1 MKTKLIFT
9 LIIYAVMVACSTKNP
24 VNPPEPLLPIPS
36 EKQLEWQKKEM
47 LMFVHFGIKTF
58 YPSDNHM
65 GEGGEDP
72 KLFNPKYFDAKQ
84 WIKAAKAGG
93 FKGIVIT
100 SKHHDGFCNWQT
112 KTTDH
117 GVSSSPWLDGKGDVL
132 KQVADA
138 CHESGMLFGIYLS
151 VWDRNYE
158 ISNHEESRYSAYYEA
173 QLTELLTQ
181 YGNVDELWFDGFGA
195 ENMKVNFENVS
206 EIIKK
211 HQPDALVYDSGTLV
225 EFMPESCARWPGKH
239 GGVKDP
245 NWSFTNENKN
255 VWYPCEASLIAQ
267 GNWFY
272 NNTPIISLDKLK
284 NYYRNTVGLN
294 AVALINVAPN
304 TDGLIDE
311 ASITRLE
318 EFKNWIIRLEEN
330 DLARGEG
337 IKISASSIRGNDNEL
352 YGPQHMIDGNY
363 DTYFATDD
371 SVKTVSIEIDLGAT
385 RNIEGVI
392 LQEYIPLGQ
401 RVSSYVIECYVGKQ
415 WVEVASQSTIGYKK
429 LIMGKTKETSGNEF
443 PKTNRIRLLITGSRG
458 APVINAFSVI
468 GSSNNNS

>member
-24 VNPPEPLLPIPS
+24 VKPPEPLLPIPS

-65 GEGGEDP
+65 GEGEEDP

-84 WIKAAKAGG
+84 WVKAAKAGG

-117 GVSSSPWLDGKGDVL
+117 SVSSSPWLDGKGDVL

-158 ISNHEESRYSAYYEA
+158 ISNHEESEYSAYYEA

-181 YGNVDELWFDGFGA
+181 YGVVDELWFDGFGA

-206 EIIKK
+206 KIIKK
-211 HQPDALVYDSGTLV
+211 PTIDHSIPALNQPLVLFRD
-225 EFMPESCARWPGKH
+225 
-239 GGVKDP
+239 
-245 NWSFTNENKN
+245 KN
-255 VWYPCEASLIAQ
+255 TMSSKVS
-267 GNWFY
+267 
-272 NNTPIISLDKLK
+272 
-284 NYYRNTVGLN
+284 
-294 AVALINVAPN
+294 
-304 TDGLIDE
+304 
-311 ASITRLE
+311 
-318 EFKNWIIRLEEN
+318 IIRFL
-330 DLARGEG
+330 
-337 IKISASSIRGNDNEL
+337 
-352 YGPQHMIDGNY
+352 
-363 DTYFATDD
+363 
-371 SVKTVSIEIDLGAT
+371 
-385 RNIEGVI
+385 
-392 LQEYIPLGQ
+392 
-401 RVSSYVIECYVGKQ
+401 
-415 WVEVASQSTIGYKK
+415 
-429 LIMGKTKETSGNEF
+429 
-443 PKTNRIRLLITGSRG
+443 
-458 APVINAFSVI
+458 
-468 GSSNNNS
+468 